1 MTSLQQQIEEI
12 EAAEFVPVADL
23 IEWAAWWEANGEYLE
38 MDEPTARALAMNCE
52 LVVGGGAAPL
62 FRIGFVD

>member
-1 MTSLQQQIEEI
+1 MTDLQQQIEEI
-12 EAAEFVPVADL
+12 EAAEFIPVGDMDD
-23 IEWAAWWEANGEYLE
+23 WSAWWSANSEALD
-38 MDEPTARALAMNCE
+38 MDEETALALARNCE